1 MCMSKVLIVED
12 DESWGR
18 MIALALRSG
27 GHDSVLASDG
37 EMALELMR
45 TNEVDLVITDLAMP
59 VLNGL
64 RLIRA
69 IRASGDTIPIIAVSG
84 KNADQLVLAE
94 DYGANAAIS
103 KPFDGDE
110 LLALVER
117 IVDDNRSD
125 WASAWIHP
133 AFGSV
138 EDR

>member
-1 MCMSKVLIVED
+1 
-12 DESWGR
+12 
-18 MIALALRSG
+18 
-27 GHDSVLASDG
+27 
-37 EMALELMR
+37 
-45 TNEVDLVITDLAMP
+45 
-59 VLNGL
+59 
-64 RLIRA
+64 
-69 IRASGDTIPIIAVSG
+69 
-84 KNADQLVLAE
+84 LAE
-94 DYGANAAIS
+94 DHGANAAIS